1 MAFCAKQFKR
11 LANGGCLIV
20 IDAQG
25 SPSLSYADCQHLAVI
40 DQQALE
46 ILFALAIHLYLL
58 RRRPNCSRHQ
68 SDPRPNWWS

>member
-25 SPSLSYADCQHLAVI
+25 SPSLSYANCRHLAGI
-40 DQQALE
+40 DQQARKM
-46 ILFALAIHLYLL
+46 LFALAIHLYLL
-58 RRRPNCSRHQ
+58 R
-68 SDPRPNWWS
+68 